1 MIRTTLLA
9 FGLATAVATSA
20 LAQVSGAAFDGFRSN
35 GKDPIQIEADSLEVL
50 DEQNKAVFN
59 GNVVVVQGK
68 STMTTSKLIVTYGA
82 GGDGGQRDVQQLDM
96 SGGLVATSE
105 ENTVTADAGTY
116 VTATEQ
122 IVLTGKVVIS
132 QGSDNVAQGCKLVAN
147 LNNNKARLTA
157 CGGSSGGRVSTIFT
171 PGSQNKN

>member
-9 FGLATAVATSA
+9 VGLATAVATSA

-96 SGGLVATSE
+96 SGGLVATSDD
-105 ENTVTADAGTY
+105 NTVTADAGTY

-122 IVLTGKVVIS
+122 IVLTGKVVVS
-132 QGSDNVAQGCKLVAN
+132 QGTDNVAQGCKLTAN
-147 LNNNKARLTA
+147 LKNNQAVLSA
-157 CGGSSGGRVSTIFT
+157 CKSGRVSTIFT
-171 PGSQNKN
+171 PGSQNRN

>member
-9 FGLATAVATSA
+9 LGLAAAVATSA

-82 GGDGGQRDVQQLDM
+82 GGQGTQRDVQKLEM
-96 SGGLVATSE
+96 FEGLVATSE
-105 ENTVTADAGTY
+105 ENTVTADKGIY
-116 VTATEQ
+116 ITATEQ
-122 IVLTGKVVIS
+122 ITLTGKVVVS
-132 QGSDNVAQGCKLVAN
+132 QGADNVATGCKLVAN
-147 LNNNKARLTA
+147 LNNNQARMTA
-157 CGGSSGGRVSTIFT
+157 CPKGRTTVTFT
-171 PGSQNKN
+171 PGTQKKN

>member
-1 MIRTTLLA
+1 M
-9 FGLATAVATSA
+9 ATSA
-20 LAQVSGAAFDGFRSN
+20 LAQVSGAAFEGFRSN
-35 GKDPIQIEADSLEVL
+35 GDDPIQIEADSLEVL

-82 GGDGGQRDVQQLDM
+82 GGEGTQRDVQQLDM

-105 ENTVTADAGTY
+105 DNTVTADAGTY

-132 QGSDNVAQGCKLVAN
+132 QGTNVAQGCKLTAN
-147 LNNNKARLTA
+147 LKNNKARLTA
-157 CGGSSGGRVSTIFT
+157 CGGSSGRVSTIFT